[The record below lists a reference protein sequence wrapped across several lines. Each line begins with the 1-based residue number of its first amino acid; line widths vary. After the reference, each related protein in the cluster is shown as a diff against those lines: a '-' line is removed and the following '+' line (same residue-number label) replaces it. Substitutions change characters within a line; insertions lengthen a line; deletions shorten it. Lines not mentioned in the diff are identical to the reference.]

1 MKKILVKIIIV
12 LIFSIS
18 STFADVIKDVD
29 IEGNKRISKDTI
41 LVLGQIELNKK
52 YNNTELNEILK
63 KLYETNFFEDIS

>member
-52 YNNTELNEILK
+52 YNNTELN
-63 KLYETNFFEDIS
+63 